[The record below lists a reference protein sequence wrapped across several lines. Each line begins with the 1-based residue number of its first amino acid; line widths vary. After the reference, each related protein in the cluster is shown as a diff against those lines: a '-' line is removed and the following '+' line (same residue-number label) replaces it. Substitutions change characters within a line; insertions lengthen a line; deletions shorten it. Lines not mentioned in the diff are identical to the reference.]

1 MFYIQK
7 RFAENRAV
15 YDITLKNTIDL
26 QGRAAEAAGDNT
38 LRRMRIACLINKDT
52 KKHTEYVMVS
62 IAYPQQK
69 V

>member
-26 QGRAAEAAGDNT
+26 QGRGGEAADDNT